1 MDISFKTNE
10 GRFNYRV
17 CAVIIHG
24 GRLLAMHDGVSPYFY
39 LPGGR
44 VRLHEA
50 AEDAL
55 RREMR
60 EELGVEG
67 KIVRPLW
74 LNEGF
79 FTEDM
84 TGERF
89 HELCLYWLVDVSETG
104 LISLG
109 DSFSLP
115 DGANGR
121 VNAFEWLSFQRVKTE
136 YLYPLFIKE
145 AVGRLPDSFTLI
157 TNYE

>member
-1 MDISFKTNE
+1 MDITFRTGE
-10 GRFNYRV
+10 GRFNYRE
-17 CAVIIHG
+17 CAVVVHD
-24 GRLLAMHDGVSPYFY
+24 GRLLAMRDGVSPYFY

-44 VRLHEA
+44 VKLHEA

-67 KIVRPLW
+67 KTVRPLW
-74 LNEGF
+74 LNESF
-79 FTEDM
+79 FTEDV

-104 LISLG
+104 LLSLG
-109 DSFSLP
+109 DTFSRR
-115 DGANGR
+115 DDNNGR
-121 VNAFEWLSFQRVKTE
+121 INAFEWLPFGRVKSE
-136 YLYPLFIKE
+136 YLYPLFIKRE
-145 AVGRLPDSFTLI
+145 IDRLPDTLTLI